1 MSDKKKKFEEMSV
14 FIKDFDERVSS
25 QWEQW
30 KNELYYKLEA
40 MCETEEELDELV
52 EHLKK
57 QNIGGITEDALGIA
71 AEDLYNEKF
80 FES

>member
-1 MSDKKKKFEEMSV
+1 MTDKKKKFEEMSV

-30 KNELYYKLEA
+30 KNELYYKLET

-57 QNIGGITEDALGIA
+57 VITYLLKIKTTANALED
-71 AEDLYNEKF
+71 
-80 FES
+80 